1 MDFQM
6 INDNS
11 VACVH
16 DWNAEFSD
24 GHKASVVESEKDFFS
39 MQILGRY
46 SALSF
51 GDLLQIMSEHPD
63 ISSMVETAEKL
74 GLLFKFIIV

>member
-24 GHKASVVESEKDFFS
+24 GHKASVVEREKDFFS
-39 MQILGRY
+39 M
-46 SALSF
+46 
-51 GDLLQIMSEHPD
+51 
-63 ISSMVETAEKL
+63 
-74 GLLFKFIIV
+74 